1 MTGLINLPA
10 GVTDLTWDAGV
21 VVEVKGIQIEPTT
34 TTAPPPIEPVTVET
48 LPFTGSDTEQT
59 VLVALGALLA
69 GAALVFLVSGRDE
82 EAVTAVD
89 GGTSWSNRRR

>member
-21 VVEVKGIQIEPTT
+21 IVEVKGIQVEPTT

-48 LPFTGSDTEQT
+48 LPFTGAETEQT
-59 VLVALGALLA
+59 VMVALGAMLA
-69 GAALVFLVSGRDE
+69 GAALLFAVSRRE
-82 EAVTAVD
+82 EVSVVES
-89 GGTSWSNRRR
+89 GTSWSNQRT